1 MKFSQLLVDFAF
13 LLDNSPTYNKVKRFF
28 RNLLTNDDYKYKR
41 YFDYF
46 MIFLILS
53 SVVIIIEE
61 VKTPISKWLYY
72 YDVYFVTGV
81 FIVEY
86 LLRLWVYNDIHKIII
101 EEFENSVFLEREFDT
116 KKVLKE
122 IIRSKLEY
130 ILSPLSIIDLLAIL
144 PSYREVRILR
154 IFVLFRVFKLL
165 RYSQNI
171 QHFLQ
176 VLTSKKVELFTL
188 LILVAFVI
196 LISGISL
203 YVFEEHANPN
213 INTLFDAFYW
223 SLVTISTVGYGDITP
238 VTTEGRGITIVII
251 LTGIGL
257 ISFATS
263 IIVSAFSERLEEV
276 RTNRIL
282 SAIKRLEEYYIICGY
297 THMARL
303 FVKRLERDKKSFLII
318 DLDKKVV
325 DEALN
330 AGYLAI
336 CADASKK
343 DTFKNINFDK
353 VKAVMALTDSDMH
366 NIYICLNIRSFSKDV
381 FLVSRTIDTSSQ
393 KKLKLAGAD
402 YLISPYITA
411 GLFAAKVIEQ
421 PIAIEAINDILTARK
436 NALCDQVEVIHDS
449 FLDGA
454 RVGEIDFS
462 RYKLILL
469 GVVRSLDGSKGAKW
483 GANRRFIFNPPADF
497 VLKVD
502 DILVIMGYSI
512 SISHFKSEVI
522 ESSLKNVRKKR

>member
-1 MKFSQLLVDFAF
+1 MKLSQLLIDFAF
-13 LLDNSPTYNKVKRFF
+13 FLEGSPRYKKFKRFVK
-28 RNLLTNDDYKYKR
+28 NLLTNDEYRYKR

-72 YDVYFVTGV
+72 YDIYFVTWV
-81 FIVEY
+81 FIIEY
-86 LLRLWVYNDIHKIII
+86 LLRVWVYNDVHKIII
-101 EEFENSVFLEREFDT
+101 EEFENSIFLERPFDT
-116 KKVLKE
+116 KKVLKK
-122 IIRSKLEY
+122 IFKTKLEY
-130 ILSPLSIIDLLAIL
+130 ILSPMAIIDLLAIL

-154 IFVLFRVFKLL
+154 VFVLFRVFKLL

-171 QHFLQ
+171 AHFLQ
-176 VLTSKKVELFTL
+176 VLASKKVELFTL
-188 LILVAFVI
+188 LMLVAFVI

-203 YVFEEHANPN
+203 YVFEERTNPN

-238 VTTEGRGITIVII
+238 ITTEGRGITIVII

-276 RTNRIL
+276 RKNRIFH
-282 SAIKRLEEYYIICGY
+282 AIKNLDEFYIICGY

-303 FVKRLERDKKSFLII
+303 FVKRLERDKKNFLIV

-325 DEALN
+325 DEALSQ
-330 AGYLAI
+330 GYLAI
-336 CADASKK
+336 CADATKK
-343 DTFKNINFDK
+343 DTFKKINFDK
-353 VKAVMALTDSDMH
+353 VKAVMALADNDMH
-366 NIYICLNIRSFSKDV
+366 NIYICLNIRSFSKEV
-381 FLVSRTIDTSSQ
+381 FLVSRTIDINSH
-393 KKLKLAGAD
+393 KKLKLAGAN
-402 YLISPYITA
+402 YLISPYVTA
-411 GLFAAKVIEQ
+411 GLFATKVIEQ
-421 PIAIEAINDILTARK
+421 PIAMEAINDILTARR
-436 NALCDQVEVIHDS
+436 NALCDQVEVVKDS

-454 RVGEIDFS
+454 KVGEIDFS

-469 GVVRSLDGSKGAKW
+469 GVVRHTF
-483 GANRRFIFNPPADF
+483 NIQRFFFNPPKEF
-497 VLKVD
+497 LLQVD
-502 DILVIMGYSI
+502 DILVVMGYSI

-522 ESSLKNVRKKR
+522 ESSIENARKKR